1 MGNIDC
7 FEFCDDG
14 LKYYQPSSQRISQLK
29 YHYAP
34 LMVIAYGHK
43 FSVSFLL
50 MHRSSQTKTSS
61 FFHHKQCPFT
71 YYMNPP

>member
-29 YHYAP
+29 CHYAP

-50 MHRSSQTKTSS
+50 MHRSFTAQTLLPYFITSIAPS
-61 FFHHKQCPFT
+61 HT
-71 YYMNPP
+71 I